1 MAAPSDDQFA
11 ALLGDDVTPLRR
23 EPVVE
28 TVSAKPTAAA
38 IEARRRAATANTGGD
53 GNPLDSAEE
62 PPQLDPYDFLE
73 FVRPGVQQ
81 GVYRNLRL
89 GKYELQA
96 RLDLHGLTVEQSRT
110 ALWQFARDC
119 QKNGVRCAL
128 VTHGKGAGRAREA
141 RLKSCIAHWLP
152 QIEEVLAFH
161 SAQRHH
167 GGLGACYVLWRKN
180 SEQRLKTAEKLEQS
194 RKLGRL

>member
-1 MAAPSDDQFA
+1 LGDEVKPLRQEPVAAKAAP
-11 ALLGDDVTPLRR
+11 
-23 EPVVE
+23 
-28 TVSAKPTAAA
+28 KPNAQTL
-38 IEARRRAATANTGGD
+38 EARRRAAMAATGGD
-53 GNPLDSAEE
+53 GNPLDSADE
-62 PPQLDPYDFLE
+62 PPQLQPYDFLE
-73 FVRPGVQQ
+73 FVRPGVQK

-110 ALWQFARDC
+110 ALWQFAKDC

-128 VTHGKGAGRAREA
+128 VTHGKGVGREREA
-141 RLKSCIAHWLP
+141 RLKSCVAHWLP
-152 QIEEVLAFH
+152 QIDEVLAFH

-180 SEQRLKTAEKLEQS
+180 SETRLRTAEKLEQC
-194 RKLGRL
+194 RKLGR

>member
-1 MAAPSDDQFA
+1 MSQPLDPEFS
-11 ALLGDDVTPLRR
+11 ALLGDDVKPLRR
-23 EPVVE
+23 EPVAA
-28 TVSAKPTAAA
+28 TTTSKVSSAALA
-38 IEARRRAATANTGGD
+38 ARRRAATASTGGD
-53 GNPLDSAEE
+53 GNPLDSAAE
-62 PPQLDPYDFLE
+62 PPQLDPFDFLE

-96 RLDLHGLTVEQSRT
+96 RLDLHGLTVEQSRA
-110 ALWQFARDC
+110 ALWQFAQDC
-119 QKNGVRCAL
+119 QRNGVRCAL
-128 VTHGKGAGRAREA
+128 VTHGKGVGREREA

-152 QIEEVLAFH
+152 QLEEVLAFH

>member
-1 MAAPSDDQFA
+1 MSLDDDFS
-11 ALLGDDVTPLRR
+11 ALLGDEVKPLRQQ
-23 EPVVE
+23 PVAPKAVPKADAQ
-28 TVSAKPTAAA
+28 TL
-38 IEARRRAATANTGGD
+38 EARRRAAMAATGGD
-53 GNPLDSAEE
+53 GNPLDSADE
-62 PPQLDPYDFLE
+62 PPQLQPYDFLE

-96 RLDLHGLTVEQSRT
+96 RLDLHGLTVEQSRA
-110 ALWQFARDC
+110 ALWQFAQDC

-128 VTHGKGAGRAREA
+128 VTHGKGVGREREA
-141 RLKSCIAHWLP
+141 RLKSCVAHWLP
-152 QIEEVLAFH
+152 QIDEVLAFH

-180 SEQRLKTAEKLEQS
+180 SETRLRTAEKLEQS
-194 RKLGRL
+194 RKLGR

>member
-1 MAAPSDDQFA
+1 MSLDDDFS
-11 ALLGDDVTPLRR
+11 ALLGEDVTPLKRD
-23 EPVVE
+23 PIAPK
-28 TVSAKPTAAA
+28 TATKPSAAA
-38 IEARRRAATANTGGD
+38 IEARRRAALAATGGD
-53 GNPLDSAEE
+53 GNPLDSADQ
-62 PPQLDPYDFLE
+62 PPQLQPYDFLE
-73 FVRPGVQQ
+73 FVRSGVQA

-96 RLDLHGLTVEQSRT
+96 RLDLHGLTVEQART

-128 VTHGKGAGRAREA
+128 ITHGKGAGREREA
-141 RLKSCIAHWLP
+141 RLKSCVAHWLP
-152 QIEEVLAFH
+152 QIDEVLAFH

-180 SEQRLKTAEKLEQS
+180 SETRLRTAEQLEQS
-194 RKLGRL
+194 RKKLGR

>member
-1 MAAPSDDQFA
+1 MSQPLDSDFS
-11 ALLGDDVTPLRR
+11 ALLGDDVKPLRR
-23 EPVVE
+23 EPVAATV
-28 TVSAKPTAAA
+28 TGKVSAAALV
-38 IEARRRAATANTGGD
+38 ARRRAATASTGD
-53 GNPLDSAEE
+53 DNPLDSAAE

-96 RLDLHGLTVEQSRT
+96 RLDLHGLTVEQSRA

-119 QKNGVRCAL
+119 QHNGVRCAL
-128 VTHGKGAGRAREA
+128 VTHGKGAGREREA

-152 QIEEVLAFH
+152 QLEEVLAFH

-180 SEQRLKTAEKLEQS
+180 SEMRQKTAERLEQS
-194 RKLGRL
+194 RKLSRL